1 MTFTNGSDCPHCGT
15 VLKTG
20 NGTDYEC
27 PDCGRQYDH
36 ADLFYP

>member
-1 MTFTNGSDCPHCGT
+1 MTNVNGTECPGCGSVVET
-15 VLKTG
+15 E

-27 PDCGRQYDH
+27 PDCGKQFDH

>member
-1 MTFTNGSDCPHCGT
+1 MTFVNGSDCPDCGAVVET
-15 VLKTG
+15 A

-27 PDCGRQYDH
+27 PDCGRAFDH